1 MLAVVDYEAG
11 NLHSVGRALK
21 FLGSDFQVTADP
33 QLLKN
38 ASRVILPGVGSARA
52 AMASLEERRLIGTL
66 RSLSVPL
73 LGICLGMQLLFEFSE
88 EEDTPCLGVIP
99 GRVRRF
105 DSTKGK
111 VPHMG
116 WNQVENAV
124 SASDNRGELMCGIP
138 PTSHFFFV
146 HSYYAPVD
154 SATTTAVCEYF
165 HPFAAVVASANW
177 QGAQFHPELSGPPG
191 LRLLENF
198 LDGDL
203 QMDPAVETEQGST
216 CG

>member
-21 FLGSDFQVTADP
+21 FLGADFQVTAEP
-33 QLLKN
+33 QILKR
-38 ASRVILPGVGSARA
+38 ASRVILPGVGSARH
-52 AMASLEERRLIGTL
+52 AMASLEERGLIGTL
-66 RSLSVPL
+66 RSLKVPL

-99 GRVRRF
+99 GRVKRF
-105 DSTKGK
+105 DSTQGK

-116 WNQVENAV
+116 WNQVDATV
-124 SASDNRGELMCGIP
+124 AASDNAGELMRGIP
-138 PTSHFFFV
+138 PASHFFFV
-146 HSYYAPVD
+146 HSYYLPVD
-154 SATTTAVCEYF
+154 SATTIAVCHYLDTL
-165 HPFAAVVASANW
+165 AAVVASANW

-198 LDGDL
+198 LAGDL
-203 QMDPAVETEQGST
+203 QPDPPAVAEKGTT
-216 CG
+216 CR